1 MRIRRYIFLLFAVF
15 SLLVISCEQAT
26 APTRA
31 DDDHIPQ
38 KTNELD
44 RVLKDGKLKAV
55 VDYNS
60 TNYFV
65 YRGRPMGFQYE
76 LLKALA
82 KNMGVTLE
90 INVRNNLEE
99 TFNDLNAGRV
109 DLVAK
114 NLTITKE
121 RNQIVSFTY
130 PLGQTRQVLVQRKPK
145 DWRQMTEEQ
154 IDQHLV
160 RNQLDLAGKTVYV
173 QQNTAYAER
182 MRSLSDEIGAEIN
195 LKEDSVYGVEQ
206 LVAMVAEGKIDYT
219 VCDENVGKVNEGYY
233 PNLDVKTPVSFPQY
247 LAWAVRKNAPSLKK
261 YIDKWIKDF
270 RKTDDYRKLYNKY
283 FRNPRT
289 ASIVQSNYYSL
300 NGNQLSRYDSIIK
313 VDSRKIHWDWR
324 LVASIIYQESRFD
337 PHAESWAGAV
347 GLMQL
352 MPETAEWFNVD
363 DMMDPKQNIYGGTQM
378 LSWLDNYFS
387 DDIPDKTERLKFVL
401 ASYNVGL
408 GHVLDARRLAR
419 KYGKDPNIWDGNVDY
434 FLLHKSV
441 AKYYKDPLVKWGYCR
456 GEEPYKYVKEVWE
469 RYLHYRNLVKES

>member
-1 MRIRRYIFLLFAVF
+1 M
-15 SLLVISCEQAT
+15 
-26 APTRA
+26 
-31 DDDHIPQ
+31 D
-38 KTNELD
+38 K
-44 RVLKDGKLKAV
+44 VLKDGKLKAV

-82 KNMGVTLE
+82 KHMGVTLE

-130 PLGQTRQVLVQRKPK
+130 PLGQTRQVLVQRKPRN
-145 DWRQMTEEQ
+145 WRQMTEEE
-154 IDQHLV
+154 INQHLV
-160 RNQLDLAGKTVYV
+160 RNQLDLAGKTIYV
-173 QQNTAYAER
+173 QKNTAYAER
-182 MRSLSDEIGAEIN
+182 MRSLSDEIGAEIH

-247 LAWAVRKNAPSLKK
+247 LAWAVRKDSPSLKQ
-261 YIDKWIKDF
+261 YIDEWIQNF
-270 RKTDDYRKLYNKY
+270 RKSDQYRKLYNKY

-289 ASIVQSNYYSL
+289 ASIVQSNYHSL
-300 NGNQLSRYDSIIK
+300 NGNHLSRYDSIIK
-313 VDSRKIHWDWR
+313 KDSKEIHWDWR

-352 MPETAEWFNVD
+352 MPETADWFNVND
-363 DMMDPKQNIYGGTQM
+363 LLDPKQNIYGGTQM

-401 ASYNVGL
+401 AAYNVGL

-456 GEEPYKYVKEVWE
+456 GEEPYNYVKEVWD
-469 RYLHYRNLVKES
+469 RYLHYRNLFKAS

>member
-1 MRIRRYIFLLFAVF
+1 MRTRRYIFLLFTVF
-15 SLLVISCEQAT
+15 SILVISCERAT
-26 APTRA
+26 APTRVE
-31 DDDHIPQ
+31 DDHFPKQ
-38 KTNELD
+38 TNELD
-44 RVLKDGKLKAV
+44 KVLKDGKLKAV

-82 KNMGVTLE
+82 KHMGVTLE
-90 INVRNNLEE
+90 INVRNNLKE

-145 DWRQMTEEQ
+145 NWRQMTEEE
-154 IDQHLV
+154 INQHLI
-160 RNQLDLAGKTVYV
+160 RNQLDLAGKTIYV
-173 QQNTAYAER
+173 QKNTAYAER
-182 MRSLSDEIGAEIN
+182 MRSLSDEIGAEIH

-247 LAWAVRKNAPSLKK
+247 LAWAVRKDSPSLKQ
-261 YIDKWIKDF
+261 YIDEWIKNF
-270 RKTDDYRKLYNKY
+270 RKSDQYRKLYNKY

-289 ASIVQSNYYSL
+289 ASIVQSNYHSL
-300 NGNQLSRYDSIIK
+300 NGNHLSRYDSIIK
-313 VDSRKIHWDWR
+313 KDSKEIHWDWR

-352 MPETAEWFNVD
+352 MPETADWFNVND
-363 DMMDPKQNIYGGTQM
+363 LFDPKQNIYGGTQM

-401 ASYNVGL
+401 AAYNVGL

-456 GEEPYKYVKEVWE
+456 GEEPYNYVKEVWD
-469 RYLHYRNLVKES
+469 RYLHYRNLFKAS

>member
-1 MRIRRYIFLLFAVF
+1 M
-15 SLLVISCEQAT
+15 VISCEQAT
-26 APTRA
+26 APTRV

-44 RVLKDGKLKAV
+44 RVLRDGKLKAV

-145 DWRQMTEEQ
+145 DWRRMTEEQ
-154 IDQHLV
+154 IGQHLI

-206 LVAMVAEGKIDYT
+206 LVAMVAKGKIDYT

-261 YIDKWIKDF
+261 YIDIWIKNF
-270 RKTDDYRKLYNKY
+270 RKTDDYQKLYNKY

-300 NGNQLSRYDSIIK
+300 NGNELSRYDSIIK

-363 DMMDPKQNIYGGTQM
+363 DRMDPKQNIYGGTQM
-378 LSWLDNYFS
+378 LSWLDHYFS

-419 KYGKDPNIWDGNVDY
+419 KYGKDSNIWDGNVDY

-456 GEEPYKYVKEVWE
+456 GEEPYNYVKEVWE
-469 RYLHYRNLVKES
+469 RYLHYRNLVKAS